1 LLTKGSAGSANARDG
16 SGVMGGLSFALLLN
30 SQLLAT
36 TAFMFVV
43 PFMPLYVQQL
53 GVEDAGH
60 AAAWAGFING
70 ASGATMALI
79 APLWGTLSDRL
90 GRKIMLLRATLAAAV
105 VVGSMGF
112 VSAPWQL
119 LGVRL
124 LQGTLT
130 GTVPAA
136 TALVASTTPPER
148 AGWRLGALQTVIF
161 VAAGVGPALGGISA
175 DMAGLRTS
183 FFLASAL
190 LAASG
195 AMVLVGVAE
204 NRPRRDES
212 QTQATEQQDGA
223 CSRLP
228 YRLLLPSLLTLLAV
242 HVAITSASVALPG
255 FLHTL
260 AGAASRAA
268 TQAGWIIGTGA
279 LVASLGSL
287 LGGRLA
293 SRFGTRRV
301 MTASLAL
308 AGLAAMPQ
316 AVVTSVPE
324 LWALRLA
331 TSLFVGCAIP
341 VANLA
346 IKEAA
351 PPEQQGAAFG
361 VASSATSTGFAL
373 GPMGGGLLAS
383 ALGFWA
389 AFLVPG
395 AALFAL
401 AAAFGLAWAPRL
413 RSGKGLG
420 SWRAVIA
427 HLTR

>member
-1 LLTKGSAGSANARDG
+1 VRRLQGEVSEAMDR
-16 SGVMGGLSFALLLN
+16 LSFGMLLI

-53 GVEDAGH
+53 GVEDAGT

-70 ASGATMALI
+70 ASGASMAVV
-79 APLWGTLSDRL
+79 APLWGRLSDRL
-90 GRKIMLLRATLAAAV
+90 GRKVMLLRATLAAAV

-112 VSAPWQL
+112 VSGPWQL
-119 LGVRL
+119 LGLRL

-136 TALVASTTPPER
+136 TALVASTSPSER

-161 VAAGVGPALGGISA
+161 IAAGVGPALGGISA
-175 DMAGLRTS
+175 DLAGIRTS
-183 FFLASAL
+183 FFVTSAL
-190 LAASG
+190 LAVSG
-195 AMVLVGVAE
+195 VLVLFGVAE
-204 NRPRRDES
+204 NRVHRDE
-212 QTQATEQQDGA
+212 AEETEQEEGA
-223 CSRLP
+223 GPQRTPLP
-228 YRLLLPSLLTLLAV
+228 YGLLLPGLLVLFAV

-255 FLHTL
+255 FIHSL
-260 AGAASRAA
+260 AGAASQIA

-301 MTASLAL
+301 IVGALAL
-308 AGLAAMPQ
+308 AGLAAIPQ
-316 AVVTSVPE
+316 ALVTSVPE

-351 PPEQQGAAFG
+351 PPERQGAAFG

-373 GPMGGGLLAS
+373 GPIGGGLLAS
-383 ALGFWA
+383 GLGFWA

-395 AALFAL
+395 AALLVL
-401 AAAFGLAWAPRL
+401 AAAFGLAWAPRFGPKKVL
-413 RSGKGLG
+413 T

-427 HLTR
+427 NLTR

>member
-1 LLTKGSAGSANARDG
+1 MKRPQGSRSKA
-16 SGVMGGLSFALLLN
+16 MGRLSFAVLLV

-43 PFMPLYVQQL
+43 PFMPLYVQQP
-53 GVEDAGH
+53 GVQEAEN

-70 ASGATMALI
+70 ASGATMALV
-79 APLWGTLSDRL
+79 APLWGRLSDRL
-90 GRKIMLLRATLAAAV
+90 GRKLMLLRATLTAAV

-112 VSAPWQL
+112 VSTPWQL
-119 LGVRL
+119 LGLRL

-175 DMAGLRTS
+175 DTAGIRTS

-190 LAASG
+190 LAISG
-195 AMVLVGVAE
+195 TMVLLGVAE
-204 NRPRRDES
+204 NRPRRNEVEG
-212 QTQATEQQDGA
+212 TEQEEGA
-223 CSRLP
+223 GSRLTPLP
-228 YRLLLPSLLTLLAV
+228 YRLLLPGLLTLFAV
-242 HVAITSASVALPG
+242 HAAITSASVALPG
-255 FLHTL
+255 FVHTVV
-260 AGAASRAA
+260 GAASHVA

-287 LGGRLA
+287 LGGKLA
-293 SRFGTRRV
+293 TRFGTRRV
-301 MTASLAL
+301 ITASLAL

-316 AVVTSVPE
+316 ALAVSVPE
-324 LWALRLA
+324 LWALRLVTA
-331 TSLFVGCAIP
+331 FFLGCVIP

-346 IKEAA
+346 IKGAA
-351 PPEQQGAAFG
+351 PPERQGAAFG

-383 ALGFWA
+383 TLGFWA

-395 AALFAL
+395 AALFVL
-401 AAAFGLAWAPRL
+401 AAALGLTWAPGIGGRKATA
-413 RSGKGLG
+413 SFK
-420 SWRAVIA
+420 AVIA
-427 HLTR
+427 QLTR

>member
-1 LLTKGSAGSANARDG
+1 
-16 SGVMGGLSFALLLN
+16 MGRVSFTLLLI

-43 PFMPLYVQQL
+43 PFMPLYVQEL
-53 GVEDAGH
+53 GVEDPGR

-70 ASGATMALI
+70 ASGATMALV
-79 APLWGTLSDRL
+79 APLWGRLSDRL
-90 GRKIMLLRATLAAAV
+90 GRKLMLLRATLTAAV

-112 VSAPWQL
+112 VTAPWQL
-119 LGVRL
+119 LGLRL

-136 TALVASTTPPER
+136 TALVASSSSSER
-148 AGWRLGALQTVIF
+148 AGFRLGALQTVIF

-175 DMAGLRTS
+175 DLAGMRSS
-183 FFLASAL
+183 FFIASAL
-190 LAASG
+190 LAISAV
-195 AMVLVGVAE
+195 MVLFGVAE
-204 NRPRRDES
+204 KRPHPVES
-212 QTQATEQQDGA
+212 EEAEHEDPG
-223 CSRLP
+223 SDRISLP
-228 YRLLLPSLLTLLAV
+228 YGLLLPGLLALFAV
-242 HVAITSASVALPG
+242 HVAITSAAVALPG
-255 FLHTL
+255 FIHTL
-260 AGAASRAA
+260 AGAADRIA

-287 LGGRLA
+287 LGGKLA

-301 MTASLAL
+301 IMASLAL

-316 AVVTSVPE
+316 ALAASVPE
-324 LWALRLA
+324 LWALRLV
-331 TSLFVGCAIP
+331 TGFFLGCVIP

-346 IKEAA
+346 IKEVA
-351 PPEQQGAAFG
+351 PPQRQGAAFG

-373 GPMGGGLLAS
+373 GPIGGGLLAS
-383 ALGFWA
+383 TLGFWA

-395 AALFAL
+395 AALLTL
-401 AAAFGLAWAPRL
+401 AISLGLAWAPII
-413 RSGKGLG
+413 GKRKATA
-420 SWRAVIA
+420 SFRAVIA

>member
-1 LLTKGSAGSANARDG
+1 MVDR
-16 SGVMGGLSFALLLN
+16 LSFGTLLV

-53 GVEDAGH
+53 GVQDAGN

-70 ASGATMALI
+70 ASGASMAVV
-79 APLWGTLSDRL
+79 APLWGKLSDRL
-90 GRKIMLLRATLAAAV
+90 GRKLMLLRATLAAAV

-112 VSAPWQL
+112 VSTPWQL
-119 LGVRL
+119 LGLRL

-136 TALVASTTPPER
+136 TALVASTSPSER
-148 AGWRLGALQTVIF
+148 AGGRLGALQTVIF
-161 VAAGVGPALGGISA
+161 IAAGVGPALGGISA
-175 DMAGLRTS
+175 DLAGIRTS
-183 FFLASAL
+183 FLVTSAL
-190 LAASG
+190 LAVSG
-195 AMVLVGVAE
+195 ALVLFGVAE
-204 NRPRRDES
+204 NRPRPDEPEVAS
-212 QTQATEQQDGA
+212 EQAEGA
-223 CSRLP
+223 DTLLP
-228 YRLLLPSLLTLLAV
+228 YRLLLPGLLALFAV
-242 HVAITSASVALPG
+242 HVAITGAAVALPG
-255 FLHTL
+255 FLHSL
-260 AGAASRAA
+260 AGAASQIA

-293 SRFGTRRV
+293 TRFGTRRV
-301 MTASLAL
+301 IVGALAL
-308 AGLAAMPQ
+308 AGLAAIPQ
-316 AVVTSVPE
+316 ALVTSVPE

-331 TSLFVGCAIP
+331 TSLFLGCAIP

-346 IKEAA
+346 IKEVA
-351 PPEQQGAAFG
+351 PPERQGTAFG

-373 GPMGGGLLAS
+373 GPIGGGLLAS

-395 AALFAL
+395 AALLAL
-401 AAAFGLAWAPRL
+401 AVAFGLAWAPRF
-413 RSGKGLG
+413 GKGLT

-427 HLTR
+427 QLTR

>member
-1 LLTKGSAGSANARDG
+1 VSG
-16 SGVMGGLSFALLLN
+16 SGGGGAKRPEAMDRLSFSTLLV

-53 GVEDAGH
+53 GVEDAGN

-70 ASGATMALI
+70 ASGASMAVV
-79 APLWGTLSDRL
+79 APLWGKLSDRL
-90 GRKIMLLRATLAAAV
+90 GRKLMLLRATLAAAV

-112 VSAPWQL
+112 VSTPWQL
-119 LGVRL
+119 LGLRL

-136 TALVASTTPPER
+136 TALVASTSPSER
-148 AGWRLGALQTVIF
+148 AGGRLGALQTVIF
-161 VAAGVGPALGGISA
+161 IAAGVGPALGGISA
-175 DMAGLRTS
+175 DLAGIRTS
-183 FFLASAL
+183 FFVTSAL
-190 LAASG
+190 LAVSG
-195 AMVLVGVAE
+195 ALVLFGVAE
-204 NRPRRDES
+204 NRPRPDES
-212 QTQATEQQDGA
+212 EEERERAEGA
-223 CSRLP
+223 GTPLP
-228 YRLLLPSLLTLLAV
+228 YRLLLPGLLTLFAV
-242 HVAITSASVALPG
+242 HVAITGAAVALPG

-260 AGAASRAA
+260 AGAAGRVA

-293 SRFGTRRV
+293 GRFGTRRV
-301 MTASLAL
+301 IVGALAL
-308 AGLAAMPQ
+308 AGLAAIPQ
-316 AVVTSVPE
+316 ALVTSVPE
-324 LWALRLA
+324 LWALRLT
-331 TSLFVGCAIP
+331 TSLFLGCAIP

-351 PPEQQGAAFG
+351 PPERQGTAFG

-373 GPMGGGLLAS
+373 GPIGGGLLAS

-395 AALFAL
+395 AALLAL
-401 AAAFGLAWAPRL
+401 AVAFGLAWAPRL
-413 RSGKGLG
+413 GSGKGLA

>member
-1 LLTKGSAGSANARDG
+1 
-16 SGVMGGLSFALLLN
+16 MGRVSFTLLLI

-43 PFMPLYVQQL
+43 PFMPLYVQEL
-53 GVEDAGH
+53 GVEDPGR

-70 ASGATMALI
+70 ASGATMALV
-79 APLWGTLSDRL
+79 APLWGRLSDRL
-90 GRKIMLLRATLAAAV
+90 GRKLMLLRATLTAAV

-112 VSAPWQL
+112 VTAPWQL
-119 LGVRL
+119 LGLRL

-136 TALVASTTPPER
+136 TALVASSSSSER
-148 AGWRLGALQTVIF
+148 AGFRLGALQTVIF

-175 DMAGLRTS
+175 DLAGMRSS
-183 FFLASAL
+183 FFIASAL
-190 LAASG
+190 LAISAV
-195 AMVLVGVAE
+195 MVLFGVAE
-204 NRPRRDES
+204 KRPHPVES
-212 QTQATEQQDGA
+212 EEAEHEDPG
-223 CSRLP
+223 SDRISLP
-228 YRLLLPSLLTLLAV
+228 YGLLLPGLLALFAV
-242 HVAITSASVALPG
+242 HVAITSAAVALPG
-255 FLHTL
+255 FIHTL
-260 AGAASRAA
+260 AGAADRIA

-287 LGGRLA
+287 LGGKLA

-301 MTASLAL
+301 IMASLAL

-316 AVVTSVPE
+316 ALAASVPE
-324 LWALRLA
+324 LWALRLV
-331 TSLFVGCAIP
+331 TGFFLGCVIP

-346 IKEAA
+346 IKEVA
-351 PPEQQGAAFG
+351 PPQRQGAAFG

-373 GPMGGGLLAS
+373 GPIGGGLLAS
-383 ALGFWA
+383 TLGFWA

-395 AALFAL
+395 AALLTL
-401 AAAFGLAWAPRL
+401 ATSLGLAWAPII
-413 RSGKGLG
+413 GKRKATA
-420 SWRAVIA
+420 SFRAVIA

>member
-1 LLTKGSAGSANARDG
+1 VSG
-16 SGVMGGLSFALLLN
+16 SGGGEAKRPGVMDRLSFGTLLV

-53 GVEDAGH
+53 GVEDAGN

-70 ASGATMALI
+70 ASGASMAVV
-79 APLWGTLSDRL
+79 APLWGKLSDRL
-90 GRKIMLLRATLAAAV
+90 GRKLMLLRATLAAAV

-112 VSAPWQL
+112 VSTPWQL
-119 LGVRL
+119 LGLRL

-136 TALVASTTPPER
+136 TALVASTSPSER
-148 AGWRLGALQTVIF
+148 AGWRLGALQTIIF

-175 DMAGLRTS
+175 DLAGIRTS
-183 FFLASAL
+183 FFVTSAL
-190 LAASG
+190 LAVSG
-195 AMVLVGVAE
+195 MLVLFGVDE
-204 NRPRRDES
+204 NRPRPEE
-212 QTQATEQQDGA
+212 TEEVTEREEGA
-223 CSRLP
+223 GAPLP
-228 YRLLLPSLLTLLAV
+228 YRLLLPGLLVLFAV
-242 HVAITSASVALPG
+242 HVAITSAAVALPG
-255 FLHTL
+255 FVHNL
-260 AGAASRAA
+260 AGAASQIA

-287 LGGRLA
+287 IGGRLA

-301 MTASLAL
+301 IVGALAL
-308 AGLAAMPQ
+308 AGLAAIPQ
-316 AVVTSVPE
+316 ALVTSVPE
-324 LWALRLA
+324 LWALRLV

-351 PPEQQGAAFG
+351 PPDRQGAAFG

-373 GPMGGGLLAS
+373 GPIGGGLLAS
-383 ALGFWA
+383 GLGFWA

-395 AALFAL
+395 AALLVL
-401 AAAFGLAWAPRL
+401 AAAFGLAWAPRF
-413 RSGKGLG
+413 RPGKALAA
-420 SWRAVIA
+420 WRTVITQ
-427 HLTR
+427 LTR

>member
-1 LLTKGSAGSANARDG
+1 VKRLQEEVSEAMDR
-16 SGVMGGLSFALLLN
+16 LSFGMLLV

-53 GVEDAGH
+53 GVEDAGN

-70 ASGATMALI
+70 ASGASMAVV
-79 APLWGTLSDRL
+79 APLWGKLSDRL
-90 GRKIMLLRATLAAAV
+90 GRKLMLLRATLAAAV

-112 VSAPWQL
+112 VSGPWQL
-119 LGVRL
+119 LGLRL

-136 TALVASTTPPER
+136 TALVASTSPSER

-161 VAAGVGPALGGISA
+161 IAAGVGPALGGISA
-175 DMAGLRTS
+175 DLAGIRTS
-183 FFLASAL
+183 FFVTSAL
-190 LAASG
+190 LAVSG
-195 AMVLVGVAE
+195 ALVLFGVAE
-204 NRPRRDES
+204 NRLRSEES
-212 QTQATEQQDGA
+212 EVEETEREEGA
-223 CSRLP
+223 GPHRTPLP
-228 YRLLLPSLLTLLAV
+228 YGLLLPGLLVLFAV

-255 FLHTL
+255 FIHTL
-260 AGAASRAA
+260 AGAASQIA
-268 TQAGWIIGTGA
+268 TQTGWIIGTGA

-287 LGGRLA
+287 IGGRLA

-301 MTASLAL
+301 IVGALAF
-308 AGLAAMPQ
+308 AGLAAIPQ
-316 AVVTSVPE
+316 ALVTSVPE

-351 PPEQQGAAFG
+351 PPERQGAAFG

-373 GPMGGGLLAS
+373 GPIGGGLLAS
-383 ALGFWA
+383 GLGFWA

-395 AALFAL
+395 AALLVL
-401 AAAFGLAWAPRL
+401 AAAFGLAWAPRF
-413 RSGKGLG
+413 G
-420 SWRAVIA
+420 SKKALASWKAVIA
-427 HLTR
+427 NLTR

>member
-1 LLTKGSAGSANARDG
+1 MDR
-16 SGVMGGLSFALLLN
+16 LSFGTLLV

-53 GVEDAGH
+53 GVENAGN

-70 ASGATMALI
+70 ASGASMAVV
-79 APLWGTLSDRL
+79 APLWGKLSDRL
-90 GRKIMLLRATLAAAV
+90 GRKLMLLRATLAAAV

-112 VSAPWQL
+112 VSTPWQL
-119 LGVRL
+119 LGLRL

-136 TALVASTTPPER
+136 TALVASTSPSER
-148 AGWRLGALQTVIF
+148 AGWRLGALQTIIF

-175 DMAGLRTS
+175 DLAGIRTS
-183 FFLASAL
+183 FFVTSAL
-190 LAASG
+190 LAVSG
-195 AMVLVGVAE
+195 MLVLFGVDE
-204 NRPRRDES
+204 NRPHPEE
-212 QTQATEQQDGA
+212 TEEVTEREEGA
-223 CSRLP
+223 GAPLP
-228 YRLLLPSLLTLLAV
+228 YRLLLPGLLALFAV
-242 HVAITSASVALPG
+242 HVAITSAAVALPG
-255 FLHTL
+255 FVHSL
-260 AGAASRAA
+260 AGAASQIA

-287 LGGRLA
+287 IGGKLA

-301 MTASLAL
+301 IVGALAL
-308 AGLAAMPQ
+308 AGLAAIPQ
-316 AVVTSVPE
+316 ALVTSVPE
-324 LWALRLA
+324 LWALRL
-331 TSLFVGCAIP
+331 TMSLFLGCAIP

-351 PPEQQGAAFG
+351 PPERQGAAFG

-373 GPMGGGLLAS
+373 GPIGGGLLAS
-383 ALGFWA
+383 GLGFWA

-395 AALFAL
+395 AALLVL

-413 RSGKGLG
+413 GTRK
-420 SWRAVIA
+420 A
-427 HLTR
+427 LTS

>member
-1 LLTKGSAGSANARDG
+1 MDR
-16 SGVMGGLSFALLLN
+16 LSFGTLLV

-53 GVEDAGH
+53 GVENAGN

-70 ASGATMALI
+70 ASGASMAVV
-79 APLWGTLSDRL
+79 APLWGKLSDRL
-90 GRKIMLLRATLAAAV
+90 GRKLMLLRATLAAAV

-112 VSAPWQL
+112 VSTPWQL
-119 LGVRL
+119 LGLRL

-136 TALVASTTPPER
+136 TALVASTSPSER
-148 AGWRLGALQTVIF
+148 AGWRLGALQTIIF

-175 DMAGLRTS
+175 DLAGIRTS
-183 FFLASAL
+183 FFVTSAL
-190 LAASG
+190 LAVSG
-195 AMVLVGVAE
+195 MLVLFGVDE
-204 NRPRRDES
+204 NRPRPEE
-212 QTQATEQQDGA
+212 TEEVTEREEGA
-223 CSRLP
+223 GAPLP
-228 YRLLLPSLLTLLAV
+228 YRLLLPGLLVLFAV
-242 HVAITSASVALPG
+242 HVAITSAAVALPG
-255 FLHTL
+255 FVHSL
-260 AGAASRAA
+260 AGAASQIA

-287 LGGRLA
+287 IGGRLA

-301 MTASLAL
+301 IVGALAL
-308 AGLAAMPQ
+308 AGLAAIPQ
-316 AVVTSVPE
+316 ALVTSVPE

-351 PPEQQGAAFG
+351 PPDRQGAAFG

-373 GPMGGGLLAS
+373 GPIGGGLLAS
-383 ALGFWA
+383 GLGFWA

-395 AALFAL
+395 AALLVL

-413 RSGKGLG
+413 RPGKALAA
-420 SWRAVIA
+420 WRTVITQ
-427 HLTR
+427 LTR

>member
-1 LLTKGSAGSANARDG
+1 MRAKRPE
-16 SGVMGGLSFALLLN
+16 VMDRLSFGTLLV

-53 GVEDAGH
+53 GVEDAGN

-70 ASGATMALI
+70 ASGASMAVV
-79 APLWGTLSDRL
+79 APLWGKLSDRL
-90 GRKIMLLRATLAAAV
+90 GRKLMLLRATLAAAV

-112 VSAPWQL
+112 VSTPWQL
-119 LGVRL
+119 LGLRL

-136 TALVASTTPPER
+136 TALVASTSPSER
-148 AGWRLGALQTVIF
+148 AGGRLGALQTVIF
-161 VAAGVGPALGGISA
+161 IAAGVGPALGGISA
-175 DMAGLRTS
+175 DLAGIRTS
-183 FFLASAL
+183 FFVTSAL
-190 LAASG
+190 LAVSG
-195 AMVLVGVAE
+195 ALVLFGVAE
-204 NRPRRDES
+204 NRPRPDEPGKG
-212 QTQATEQQDGA
+212 TERAEGA
-223 CSRLP
+223 GAPLP
-228 YRLLLPSLLTLLAV
+228 YRLLLPGLLALFAV
-242 HVAITSASVALPG
+242 HVAITGAAVALPG
-255 FLHTL
+255 FLHSL
-260 AGAASRAA
+260 AGAASQIA

-301 MTASLAL
+301 IVGALAL
-308 AGLAAMPQ
+308 AGLAAIPQ
-316 AVVTSVPE
+316 ALVTSVPE

-331 TSLFVGCAIP
+331 TSLFLGCAIP

-351 PPEQQGAAFG
+351 PPERQGTAFG

-373 GPMGGGLLAS
+373 GPIGGGLLAS
-383 ALGFWA
+383 TLGFWA

-395 AALFAL
+395 AALLAL
-401 AAAFGLAWAPRL
+401 AVAFGLAWAPRL
-413 RSGKGLG
+413 GSRKGLA

>member
-119 LGVRL
+119 LGLRL

-255 FLHTL
+255 FVHTL
-260 AGAASRAA
+260 AGVRCS
-268 TQAGWIIGTGA
+268 AGG
-279 LVASLGSL
+279 
-287 LGGRLA
+287 
-293 SRFGTRRV
+293 
-301 MTASLAL
+301 
-308 AGLAAMPQ
+308 
-316 AVVTSVPE
+316 
-324 LWALRLA
+324 
-331 TSLFVGCAIP
+331 
-341 VANLA
+341 
-346 IKEAA
+346 
-351 PPEQQGAAFG
+351 
-361 VASSATSTGFAL
+361 
-373 GPMGGGLLAS
+373 
-383 ALGFWA
+383 
-389 AFLVPG
+389 
-395 AALFAL
+395 
-401 AAAFGLAWAPRL
+401 
-413 RSGKGLG
+413 
-420 SWRAVIA
+420 WRAGSAPVG
-427 HLTR
+427 

>member
-1 LLTKGSAGSANARDG
+1 
-16 SGVMGGLSFALLLN
+16 
-30 SQLLAT
+30 
-36 TAFMFVV
+36 
-43 PFMPLYVQQL
+43 MPLYVQQL
-53 GVEDAGH
+53 GVEDAGN

-70 ASGATMALI
+70 ASGASMAVV
-79 APLWGTLSDRL
+79 APLWGKLSDRL
-90 GRKIMLLRATLAAAV
+90 GRKLMLLRATLAAAV

-112 VSAPWQL
+112 VSTPWQL
-119 LGVRL
+119 LGLRL

-136 TALVASTTPPER
+136 TALVASTTPAER

-161 VAAGVGPALGGISA
+161 IAAGVGPALGGISA
-175 DMAGLRTS
+175 DLAGIRPS
-183 FFLASAL
+183 FFVTSAL
-190 LAASG
+190 LAVSG
-195 AMVLVGVAE
+195 MLVLFGVAE
-204 NRPRRDES
+204 NRPRPDECEEV
-212 QTQATEQQDGA
+212 AEREVVGA
-223 CSRLP
+223 GAPLP
-228 YRLLLPSLLTLLAV
+228 YRLLLPGLLVLFAV
-242 HVAITSASVALPG
+242 HVAITSAAVALPG
-255 FLHTL
+255 FLESL
-260 AGAASRAA
+260 AGAAGQIA

-301 MTASLAL
+301 IVGALAL
-308 AGLAAMPQ
+308 AGLAAIPQ
-316 AVVTSVPE
+316 ALVTSVPE

-331 TSLFVGCAIP
+331 TSLFLGCAIP

-351 PPEQQGAAFG
+351 PPERQGTAFG

-373 GPMGGGLLAS
+373 GPIGGGLLAS

-395 AALFAL
+395 AALLTL
-401 AAAFGLAWAPRL
+401 AVAFGLAWATGLGSR
-413 RSGKGLG
+413 KGLA

>member
-1 LLTKGSAGSANARDG
+1 
-16 SGVMGGLSFALLLN
+16 MGRLSFGVLLV

-53 GVEDAGH
+53 GVEDPQN

-70 ASGATMALI
+70 ASGATMAI
-79 APLWGTLSDRL
+79 VAPLWGKLSDRL
-90 GRKIMLLRATLAAAV
+90 GRKLMLLRATLAAAV

-112 VSAPWQL
+112 VSGPWQL
-119 LGVRL
+119 LGLRL

-136 TALVASTTPPER
+136 TALVASTSSSER
-148 AGWRLGALQTVIF
+148 AGWRLGSLQTVIF
-161 VAAGVGPALGGISA
+161 IAAGVGPALGGISA
-175 DMAGLRTS
+175 DLAGIRTS
-183 FFLASAL
+183 FFVTSAL
-190 LAASG
+190 LAVSG
-195 AMVLVGVAE
+195 VLVLLGVAE
-204 NRPRRDES
+204 NRP
-212 QTQATEQQDGA
+212 
-223 CSRLP
+223 SREEAEETAQEEDAGTPLP
-228 YRLLLPSLLTLLAV
+228 YRLLLPGMLVLLAV
-242 HVAITSASVALPG
+242 HVVITSAAVALPG
-255 FLHTL
+255 FIHTL
-260 AGAASRAA
+260 AGAASQVA

-293 SRFGTRRV
+293 SRFGTRPV
-301 MTASLAL
+301 IVGALAL
-308 AGLAAMPQ
+308 AGLAAIPQ

-351 PPEQQGAAFG
+351 PPERQGAAFG

-373 GPMGGGLLAS
+373 GPIGGGLLAS
-383 ALGFWA
+383 GLGFWA

-395 AALFAL
+395 AALLAL
-401 AAAFGLAWAPRL
+401 AAAFALAWAPRL
-413 RSGKGLG
+413 ESRKALA
-420 SWRAVIA
+420 SWRALLTN
-427 HLTR
+427 LTR

>member
-1 LLTKGSAGSANARDG
+1 VSLKAPAAMDR
-16 SGVMGGLSFALLLN
+16 LSFGTLLV

-53 GVEDAGH
+53 GVEDAGN
-60 AAAWAGFING
+60 AAAWAGFRNG
-70 ASGATMALI
+70 ASGASMAI
-79 APLWGTLSDRL
+79 VAPLWGRLSDRL
-90 GRKIMLLRATLAAAV
+90 GRKVMLLRATLAAAV

-112 VSAPWQL
+112 VSTPWQL
-119 LGVRL
+119 LGLRL

-136 TALVASTTPPER
+136 TALVASTSPSER

-175 DMAGLRTS
+175 DLAGVRTS
-183 FFLASAL
+183 FFVTSAL
-190 LAASG
+190 LAVSG
-195 AMVLVGVAE
+195 ALVLFGVAE
-204 NRPRRDES
+204 NRPRPEES
-212 QTQATEQQDGA
+212 EIEETEREGHRHA
-223 CSRLP
+223 SLP
-228 YRLLLPSLLTLLAV
+228 YRLLLPGLLVLFAV

-255 FLHTL
+255 FVHELSGT
-260 AGAASRAA
+260 ASQVA
-268 TQAGWIIGTGA
+268 TRAGWIIGTGA

-301 MTASLAL
+301 IVGALAL
-308 AGLAAMPQ
+308 AGLAAIPQ
-316 AVVTSVPE
+316 ALVTSVPE

-351 PPEQQGAAFG
+351 PPERQGTAFG

-373 GPMGGGLLAS
+373 GPIGGGLLAS
-383 ALGFWA
+383 GLGFWA

-395 AALFAL
+395 AALLTL
-401 AAAFGLAWAPRL
+401 AVAFGLAWAPHP
-413 RSGKGLG
+413 RSRKVLG
-420 SWRAVIA
+420 SWRAIIA
-427 HLTR
+427 QLTR

>member
-1 LLTKGSAGSANARDG
+1 VKRSEEMDRPSFGMLL
-16 SGVMGGLSFALLLN
+16 V

-43 PFMPLYVQQL
+43 PFIPLYVQQL
-53 GVEDAGH
+53 GVEDAGN

-70 ASGATMALI
+70 ASGASMAVV
-79 APLWGTLSDRL
+79 APLWGRLSDRL
-90 GRKIMLLRATLAAAV
+90 GRKLMLLRATLAAAV

-112 VSAPWQL
+112 VSTPWQL
-119 LGVRL
+119 LGLRL

-136 TALVASTTPPER
+136 TALVASTSPSER

-161 VAAGVGPALGGISA
+161 IAAGVGPALGGISA
-175 DMAGLRTS
+175 DLAGIRTS
-183 FFLASAL
+183 FFVTSAL
-190 LAASG
+190 LAVSG
-195 AMVLVGVAE
+195 ALVLFGVAE
-204 NRPRRDES
+204 NRPSTGEPEDEMEREEGS
-212 QTQATEQQDGA
+212 GA
-223 CSRLP
+223 PLP
-228 YRLLLPSLLTLLAV
+228 YRLLLPGLLTLLAV
-242 HVAITSASVALPG
+242 HVAITGAAVALPG
-255 FLHTL
+255 FLESL
-260 AGAASRAA
+260 AGAAGRIA

-301 MTASLAL
+301 IVGALAL
-308 AGLAAMPQ
+308 AGLTAIPQ
-316 AVVTSVPE
+316 ALATSVPD
-324 LWALRLA
+324 LWALRLT
-331 TSLFVGCAIP
+331 TSLFLGCAIP

-351 PPEQQGAAFG
+351 PPGRQGTAFG

-373 GPMGGGLLAS
+373 GPIGGGLLAS
-383 ALGFWA
+383 TLGFWA

-395 AALFAL
+395 AALLAL
-401 AAAFGLAWAPRL
+401 ATAFGLAWAPRP
-413 RSGKGLG
+413 GKGLA
-420 SWRAVIA
+420 SWRAVLA
-427 HLTR
+427 NLTR

>member
-1 LLTKGSAGSANARDG
+1 
-16 SGVMGGLSFALLLN
+16 
-30 SQLLAT
+30 
-36 TAFMFVV
+36 
-43 PFMPLYVQQL
+43 MPLYVQQL

-60 AAAWAGFING
+60 AAAWAGLING
-70 ASGATMALI
+70 ASGATMAVV
-79 APLWGTLSDRL
+79 APLWGKLSDRL
-90 GRKIMLLRATLAAAV
+90 GRKLMLLRATLAAAV
-105 VVGSMGF
+105 VVGLMGF

-119 LGVRL
+119 LGLRL
-124 LQGTLT
+124 LQGALT

-148 AGWRLGALQTVIF
+148 AGWRLGTLQTVIF
-161 VAAGVGPALGGISA
+161 VAAGLGPTLGGVSA
-175 DMAGLRTS
+175 DMAGIRAS

-190 LAASG
+190 LAISG
-195 AMVLVGVAE
+195 AMVLLGVAE
-204 NRPRRDES
+204 NRPRRNES
-212 QTQATEQQDGA
+212 EAQETEQEEGV
-223 CSRLP
+223 SPRLP
-228 YRLLLPSLLTLLAV
+228 YRLLLPGLLTVFAV

-255 FLHTL
+255 FVHTL
-260 AGAASRAA
+260 ASAASQVA
-268 TQAGWIIGTGA
+268 TQAGWIVGTGA

-316 AVVTSVPE
+316 AMVTSVPE

-351 PPEQQGAAFG
+351 PPERQGMAFG

-395 AALFAL
+395 AALLTL

-413 RSGKGLG
+413 QSGKRLG
-420 SWRAVIA
+420 SWRIVIA

>member
-1 LLTKGSAGSANARDG
+1 MDR
-16 SGVMGGLSFALLLN
+16 LSFGTLLV

-53 GVEDAGH
+53 GVEDAGN

-70 ASGATMALI
+70 ASGASMAVV
-79 APLWGTLSDRL
+79 APLWGKLSDRL
-90 GRKIMLLRATLAAAV
+90 GRKLMLLRATLAAAV

-112 VSAPWQL
+112 VATPWQL
-119 LGVRL
+119 LGLRL

-136 TALVASTTPPER
+136 TALVASTTPAER

-161 VAAGVGPALGGISA
+161 IAAGVGPALGGISA
-175 DMAGLRTS
+175 DLAGIRTS
-183 FFLASAL
+183 FFVTSAL
-190 LAASG
+190 LAVSG
-195 AMVLVGVAE
+195 MLVLFGVAE
-204 NRPRRDES
+204 NRPRPEDSEEVTGREES
-212 QTQATEQQDGA
+212 AAGTP
-223 CSRLP
+223 LP
-228 YRLLLPSLLTLLAV
+228 YRLLLPGLLALFAV
-242 HVAITSASVALPG
+242 HVAITSAAVALPG
-255 FLHTL
+255 FLESL
-260 AGAASRAA
+260 AGAAGRIA

-301 MTASLAL
+301 IVGALAL
-308 AGLAAMPQ
+308 AGLAAIPQ
-316 AVVTSVPE
+316 ALVTSVPE
-324 LWALRLA
+324 LWVLRLA
-331 TSLFVGCAIP
+331 TSLFLGCAIP

-351 PPEQQGAAFG
+351 PPERQGAAFG

-373 GPMGGGLLAS
+373 GPIGGGLLAS
-383 ALGFWA
+383 GLGFWA

-395 AALFAL
+395 AALLAL
-401 AAAFGLAWAPRL
+401 AVAFGLAWAPL
-413 RSGKGLG
+413 FGKGLT

-427 HLTR
+427 QLTR